1 MSPELLK
8 KAAGFLPRSKKILVF
23 TGAGISTESG
33 IPDFRSPGGVW
44 SKYKPEDY
52 TFDKFMRSAESR
64 KKYWLRSYESYPAMR
79 DAKPNAG
86 HLAIAVM
93 EKAGRL
99 LAVVTQNIEELHQRA
114 GNTRVIELHGTA
126 MRVSCLEC
134 GKSYSRDFFQDIM
147 TRGED
152 IPDCNACGGYLKPA
166 TISFGQSMPEDA
178 LRDAFS
184 LAEKCDACLA
194 VGSSL
199 VVHPAASVPVA
210 AKRAGAPLII
220 VNQTETALDSIA
232 DVVIPGKAGDILPE
246 LLSLSGILME

>member
-8 KAAGFLPRSKKILVF
+8 KAAGFLSRAKQILVF

-44 SKYKPEDY
+44 SKYNPEDY
-52 TFDKFMRSAESR
+52 TFDKFMRRAESR

-86 HLAIAVM
+86 HLAIAAI

-126 MRVSCLEC
+126 MRVSCLNC
-134 GKSYSRDFFQDIM
+134 GKMFDRDKCQDM
-147 TRGED
+147 TARGEE
-152 IPDCNACGGYLKPA
+152 IPDCGMCGGFLKPA
-166 TISFGQSMPEDA
+166 TISFGQSMPEDS
-178 LRDAFS
+178 LREAFS
-184 LAEKCDACLA
+184 LAEECDACLT

-220 VNQTETALDSIA
+220 VNQNETALDDIA
-232 DVVIPGKAGDILPE
+232 DVVLYGKAGGILPE
-246 LLSLSGILME
+246 LLSFSGISMA

>member
-1 MSPELLK
+1 MFAEHLK
-8 KAAGFLPRSKKILVF
+8 KAGGLLARAKKVLVF

-44 SKYKPEDY
+44 SKYNPDDY

-64 KKYWLRSYESYPAMR
+64 KKYWMRSFESYPSMR

-86 HLAIAVM
+86 HFAIVAL
-93 EKAGRL
+93 ERAGKV

-126 MRVSCLEC
+126 MRVSCLKC
-134 GKSYSRDFFQDIM
+134 GKFSGRDFFQDLM
-147 TRGED
+147 ARDED
-152 IPDCNACGGYLKPA
+152 IPDCDACGGHLKPA
-166 TISFGQSMPEDA
+166 TISFGQPMPEHA
-178 LRDAFS
+178 LREAFS
-184 LAEKCDACLA
+184 LAEECDLCLA

-210 AKRAGAPLII
+210 AKRAGASLLI
-220 VNQTETALDSIA
+220 VNQTETALDSA
-232 DVVIPGKAGDILPE
+232 AAVVLRGKAGEILPE
-246 LLSLSGILME
+246 LLSLCGISME

>member
-1 MSPELLK
+1 MRRRAAEILK
-8 KAAGFLPRSKKILVF
+8 GAEKILVF

-44 SKYKPEDY
+44 TKYNPDDY

-64 KKYWLRSYESYPAMR
+64 KKYWLRSYESYPSMR

-86 HLAIAVM
+86 HLAIASL

-99 LAVVTQNIEELHQRA
+99 LAVVTQNIDELHQRA

-126 MRVSCLEC
+126 MRVSCLKC
-134 GKSYSRDFFQDIM
+134 GRFYDRNFFQDIM

-152 IPDCNACGGYLKPA
+152 IPDCEVCGGYLKPA
-166 TISFGQSMPEDA
+166 TISFGQSMPEEA
-178 LRDAFS
+178 MRESFK
-184 LAEKCDACLA
+184 LAEQCDACLA

-199 VVHPAASVPVA
+199 VVQPAASVPVS
-210 AKRAGAPLII
+210 AKRAGAPLVI
-220 VNQTETALDSIA
+220 VNQSETALDSVA
-232 DVVIPGKAGDILPE
+232 DVVLQGLAGEILPE
-246 LLSLSGILME
+246 LLSFSVV